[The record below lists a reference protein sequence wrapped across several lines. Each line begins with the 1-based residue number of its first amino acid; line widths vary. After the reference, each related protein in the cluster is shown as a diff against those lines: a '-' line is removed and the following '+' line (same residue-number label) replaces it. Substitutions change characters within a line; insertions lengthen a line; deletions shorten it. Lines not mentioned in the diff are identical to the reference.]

1 MARELRV
8 LDTPTEFHQL
18 DTVGD
23 RVRLDLTD
31 RSATVLVG
39 DVAGT
44 NTEIEITPT
53 GPLAGDYFVG
63 TFDGARMVGLVRLG
77 EGYDT
82 VARWTTSPWSRAA
95 GRLRVCADR
104 RSSGRGRAPPRDR
117 ERRASHPRGAPAPR
131 RSRACSRLAKRAA
144 RPEPR
149 PRLAPR
155 PRPRPSRRPALPRA
169 AARRRAWSQRSA
181 RRAASGPG

>member
-8 LDTPTEFHQL
+8 LDTTAESHQL

-31 RSATVLVG
+31 RWTTVLVG

-82 VARWTTSPWSRAA
+82 VREIDHVALVAGQRDVSEFPRIAA
-95 GRLRVCADR
+95 VADEEGRRLEIASGGLPTRVELQ
-104 RSSGRGRAPPRDR
+104 P
-117 ERRASHPRGAPAPR
+117 
-131 RSRACSRLAKRAA
+131 LAEA
-144 RPEPR
+144 E
-149 PRLAPR
+149 
-155 PRPRPSRRPALPRA
+155 RA
-169 AARRRAWSQRSA
+169 AA
-181 RRAASGPG
+181 

>member
-8 LDTPTEFHQL
+8 LDTPTESHQL

-82 VARWTTSPWSRAA
+82 VREMDHVALVVGRGTSPS
-95 GRLRVCADR
+95 LRG
-104 RSSGRGRAPPRDR
+104 SP
-117 ERRASHPRGAPAPR
+117 
-131 RSRACSRLAKRAA
+131 
-144 RPEPR
+144 
-149 PRLAPR
+149 
-155 PRPRPSRRPALPRA
+155 
-169 AARRRAWSQRSA
+169 Q
-181 RRAASGPG
+181 